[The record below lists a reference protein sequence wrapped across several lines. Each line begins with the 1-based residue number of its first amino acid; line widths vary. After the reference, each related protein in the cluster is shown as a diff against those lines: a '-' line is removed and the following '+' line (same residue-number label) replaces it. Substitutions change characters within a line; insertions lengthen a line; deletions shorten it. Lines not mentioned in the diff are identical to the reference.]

1 MASRQELQDDAV
13 AKLKK
18 FIPGISK
25 RDYINY
31 ILAGG
36 IAGAANTNDSP
47 KGLEGIE
54 KALDPIV
61 NLVNGGKF
69 LYEILIDLEGA
80 MAVIDNTNFEV
91 NEKIAAFVRVTPSQ
105 ALLNNFDPEAKLIE
119 TGVMN
124 GDFSFLGDSG
134 NTIRHFRIKSLS
146 DSDPVPSK
154 TNTSLVAIEMLNPK
168 IGITVRDTSAL
179 QVFCSMIPAYA
190 ISRAVPY
197 ITAKIYTP
205 HMVSSDGSETK
216 TESLNLIRY
225 LKGNVTYKKEDTLG
239 AMILSM
245 TGSDKG
251 VGFGPTKGGMELFTA
266 PQTMVYD
273 PTDITN
279 KFGSY
284 APIDRFRP
292 LMTLNDVSFEV
303 VSAGAGMMSYKNA
316 SMNITLHD
324 RGRLAEIVSLV
335 KPGMYSSTEIELEYG
350 WSADPRSGNA
360 EASDA
365 GELTGFATQDDV
377 FTQFVDSLRVKEKY
391 QVVNSTFKFDDAGQ
405 VNVSITLA
413 MKGASDL
420 KSYDISDDSLKK
432 KARDIKEIV
441 EKIQTLLAKN
451 GEQAQTLF
459 GETLLDAVSSPNSVL
474 ALDDE
479 DLVKVKAAVSKLA
492 GQSAKKGGD
501 YTTLNESMSV
511 LFAGTGSKSVDFQ
524 AAAKNSVDTIL
535 KEILKEAEIFPAS
548 KNILQNKEFSAA
560 EKKLLV
566 GAKPYNQISLG
577 KVLLAFVGI
586 PLAKSGQFDEIQFIF
601 NKINNRAGFVRGL
614 SIAAFPLDSDLL
626 AATLT
631 QLYSK
636 NLSVSLSTFIG
647 TLGQAQVNNIA
658 HKAYGFSGSYKTD
671 KESGEIEILDDQQD
685 EVDTQLAAAGI
696 YDLNFQLPSLQVM
709 PECVPHA
716 NDATKTILRI
726 HVMDGACTPHQTYAE
741 AINSARTD
749 SSFFVDSYAL
759 SSDNKLFPSAGGV
772 YSKDMDPAVVGS
784 ERVADINKMIDV
796 GVLKAVIVTSSTEVK
811 QEDQKV
817 AAAYKLDL
825 SRLFSSGDPK
835 LAKKFLSEGLP
846 TMRYGTSAGMIKSIS
861 LSSISDPALATI
873 NTIKM
878 DDAAGDN
885 PANVREKGLPLTIS
899 PTEVSVDM
907 LGCPI
912 INFGQSVYI
921 DFGTN
926 TTADN
931 IYACTG
937 LSHKF
942 APGEFSTSAKF
953 TLNIGAYGIYNSS
966 KRSFDITKAMV
977 ESAAGGGALGSR
989 YSEEIKKG
997 AKNYIWGTDC
1007 FTGVVVKDFINQLNN
1022 KLNSVGAIWSF
1033 NESKYTVVDEAAM
1046 ETAKK
1051 TITAGSDI
1059 HLIFIQA
1066 IKSVSARTIQATE
1079 HQWID
1084 GEVKETIAF
1093 IDITAFNVDAE
1104 ILFAAKKSKAEQ
1116 AAAKTRRD
1124 KKASDAA
1131 ATFTAR
1137 NKYANAYSKDKLA
1150 KGDLNAT
1157 VAEGGRSFDA
1167 AVTKAN
1173 PLPVY
1178 KS

>member
-69 LYEILIDLEGA
+69 LDEILAELEAA
-80 MAVIDNTNFEV
+80 MVGSTAEANTA
-91 NEKIAAFVRVTPSQ
+91 ISRFVRVTPSKV
-105 ALLNNFDPEAKLIE
+105 LLDGTYKNSTKLASYGIL
-119 TGVMN
+119 N
-124 GDFSFLGDSG
+124 GAASFSPPNDTDKRTFSVKD
-134 NTIRHFRIKSLS
+134 RIPT
-146 DSDPVPSK
+146 PVGPPSK

-168 IGITVRDTSAL
+168 IGIMVRDTSAL

-205 HMVSSDGSETK
+205 YITSTSTEGTK
-216 TESLNLIRY
+216 VESLNLIRY
-225 LKGNVTYKKEDTLG
+225 LKGNVAYNKNDTLS
-239 AMILSM
+239 AMILSL
-245 TGSDKG
+245 TGSG
-251 VGFGPTKGGMELFTA
+251 NVASATPGGMELFTA

-273 PTDITN
+273 PTDTTN

-284 APIDRFRP
+284 KPIDRFRP

-365 GELTGFATQDDV
+365 GELTNFATQDDV

-658 HKAYGFSGSYKTD
+658 HKAYGSSGSYKTD

-685 EVDTQLAAAGI
+685 EIDTQLAAAGI

-811 QEDQKV
+811 QEDQTV

-835 LAKKFLSEGLP
+835 LAKKFLSEALP

-885 PANVREKGLPLTIS
+885 PGNVREKGLPLTIS

-1007 FTGVVVKDFINQLNN
+1007 FTGVVVKDFITDLEKN
-1022 KLNSVGAIWSF
+1022 KSIGAIWSF
-1033 NESKYTVVDEAAM
+1033 KDEKTTFVFDEAAI
-1046 ETAKK
+1046 ETAKNA
-1051 TITAGSDI
+1051 IIAGSDI
-1059 HLIFIQA
+1059 RLIFIQA
-1066 IKSVSARTIQATE
+1066 IKSVSPSPLAATE
-1079 HQWID
+1079 WQWVDSEISEKGAYINMD
-1084 GEVKETIAF
+1084 
-1093 IDITAFNVDAE
+1093 AFNKE
-1104 ILFAAKKSKAEQ
+1104 GEPLFAAKSKADQ
-1116 AAAKTRRD
+1116 IAAKTKRD
-1124 KKASDAA
+1124 KKKNEKDKEIQRLADEYSKTYKAWSAAGSPPDNNAPTRAAFLKADAA
-1131 ATFTAR
+1131 LTAAR
-1137 NKYANAYSKDKLA
+1137 HS
-1150 KGDLNAT
+1150 
-1157 VAEGGRSFDA
+1157 
-1167 AVTKAN
+1167 
-1173 PLPVY
+1173 
-1178 KS
+1178 

>member
-1 MASRQELQDDAV
+1 MPKEVGRSIIIAS
-13 AKLKK
+13 
-18 FIPGISK
+18 
-25 RDYINY
+25 
-31 ILAGG
+31 
-36 IAGAANTNDSP
+36 
-47 KGLEGIE
+47 
-54 KALDPIV
+54 
-61 NLVNGGKF
+61 
-69 LYEILIDLEGA
+69 
-80 MAVIDNTNFEV
+80 
-91 NEKIAAFVRVTPSQ
+91 KIATFVRVTPSV
-105 ALLNNFDPEAKLIE
+105 ALLSNFMDSFMDSKLVE
-119 TGVMN
+119 DGVMN
-124 GDFSFLGDSG
+124 GTLSFLGDSG
-134 NTIRHFRIKSLS
+134 EAAEHYSITSAIRN
-146 DSDPVPSK
+146 DDAVPSK

-205 HMVSSDGSETK
+205 YITSTSTEGTK
-216 TESLNLIRY
+216 VESLNLIRY
-225 LKGNVTYKKEDTLG
+225 LKGNVTYNKNDTLN

-245 TGSDKG
+245 TGSANG
-251 VGFGPTKGGMELFTA
+251 ETGFGQTKGGMELFTA
-266 PQTMVYD
+266 PQTLVYD
-273 PTDITN
+273 PTDTTN

-284 APIDRFRP
+284 TPIDRFRP
-292 LMTLNDVSFEV
+292 LMTLNDVSFDV
-303 VSAGAGMMSYKNA
+303 VSAGAGMMSHKNA

-324 RGRLAEIVSLV
+324 RGRLSEIVSLV
-335 KPGMYSSTEIELEYG
+335 TPGMYKSTEIELEYG
-350 WSADPRSGNA
+350 WSADPRSANA
-360 EASDA
+360 T
-365 GELTGFATQDDV
+365 GKPGTLTDFAMQDDV

-391 QVVNSTFKFDDAGQ
+391 QVVNSTFKFDYAGQ

-420 KSYDISDDSLKK
+420 KSYDISDDSLKE
-432 KARDIKEIV
+432 KARNIKKIV
-441 EKIQTLLAKN
+441 EDVQTLLAKN

-459 GETLLDAVSSPNSVL
+459 GETLLDAVSSPDSVL

-479 DLVKVKAAVSKLA
+479 DLVKVKAAVLKLKLN
-492 GQSAKKGGD
+492 GAKKGGD
-501 YTTLNESMSV
+501 YTVLNASMDK
-511 LFAGTGSKSVDFQ
+511 LFTGKTSKSVDFQ
-524 AAAKNSVDTIL
+524 DEAKKSVDTTL
-535 KEILKEAEIFPAS
+535 KKIFKEMEIFPAS
-548 KNILQNKEFSAA
+548 KNIFLEDKFSEA

-566 GAKPYNQISLG
+566 GGAKKTYNQISLG
-577 KVLLAFVGI
+577 KVLLAFVGV

-614 SIAAFPLDSDLL
+614 SIAAFPLDYDLL
-626 AATLT
+626 SATLT

-716 NDATKTILRI
+716 DDATKTILRI
-726 HVMDGACTPHQTYAE
+726 HVMDGTCTPHQTYAE
-741 AINSARTD
+741 AINSSRTD

-759 SSDNKLFPSAGGV
+759 SSDNKLFSTDGGV
-772 YSKDMDPAVVGS
+772 YPRDMDPAVVGA
-784 ERVADINKMIDV
+784 ERIADINKMIDV
-796 GVLKAVIVTSSTEVK
+796 GVLKPVIVTPKKEVTV
-811 QEDQKV
+811 EDQTV

-825 SRLFSSGDPK
+825 TRLFSSGDPK
-835 LAKKFLSEGLP
+835 LAKKFLSEALP
-846 TMRYGTSAGMIKSIS
+846 MMRYGTSAGMIKSIS
-861 LSSISDPALATI
+861 LSSISDPALATM
-873 NTIKM
+873 NTIAM

-885 PANVREKGLPLTIS
+885 PGNVREKGLPLTIS

-953 TLNIGAYGIYNSS
+953 TLNIGAYGVYNSS

-977 ESAAGGGALGSR
+977 ESAAGGGALGAR
-989 YSEEIKKG
+989 YSEEIIKG
-997 AKNYIWGTDC
+997 AKNYVWGTDC
-1007 FTGVVVKDFINQLNN
+1007 FTGVVVKDFIDQLNN
-1022 KLNSVGAIWSF
+1022 KQNSVGAIWSF
-1033 NESKYTVVDEAAM
+1033 NNSKYTVVDSAEKDA
-1046 ETAKK
+1046 TYN
-1051 TITAGSDI
+1051 TITSQNGL

-1066 IKSVSARTIQATE
+1066 IKNVSATTIQAIE
-1079 HQWID
+1079 WQWVD
-1084 GEVKETIAF
+1084 NDKSEKIAF
-1093 IDITAFNVDAE
+1093 IDITAFNKEAE
-1104 ILFAAKKSKAEQ
+1104 KLFVAKSKADQ

-1124 KKASDAA
+1124 TKKKDELKKLYDEV
-1131 ATFTAR
+1131 AR
-1137 NKYANAYSKDKLA
+1137 
-1150 KGDLNAT
+1150 
-1157 VAEGGRSFDA
+1157 
-1167 AVTKAN
+1167 TKAAWEADGSPN
-1173 PLPVY
+1173 DLLSKTRSDYNDARIAYHKVNG
-1178 KS
+1178 S

>member
-1 MASRQELQDDAV
+1 MASRQQLQDDAV

-69 LYEILIDLEGA
+69 LDEILAELEAA
-80 MAVIDNTNFEV
+80 MVGSTAEANTA
-91 NEKIAAFVRVTPSQ
+91 ISRFVRVTPSKV
-105 ALLNNFDPEAKLIE
+105 LLDGTYKNSTKLASYGIL
-119 TGVMN
+119 N
-124 GDFSFLGDSG
+124 GAASFSPPNDTDKRTFSVKD
-134 NTIRHFRIKSLS
+134 RIPT
-146 DSDPVPSK
+146 PVGPPSK

-168 IGITVRDTSAL
+168 IGIMVRDTSAL

-205 HMVSSDGSETK
+205 YITSTSTEGTK
-216 TESLNLIRY
+216 VESLNLIRY
-225 LKGNVTYKKEDTLG
+225 LKGNVAYNKNDTLS
-239 AMILSM
+239 AMILSL
-245 TGSDKG
+245 TGSG
-251 VGFGPTKGGMELFTA
+251 NVASATPGGMELFTA

-273 PTDITN
+273 PTDTTN

-284 APIDRFRP
+284 KPIDRFRP

-365 GELTGFATQDDV
+365 GELTNFATQDDV

-566 GAKPYNQISLG
+566 GANKPYNQISLG

-658 HKAYGFSGSYKTD
+658 HKAYGSSGSYKTD

-685 EVDTQLAAAGI
+685 EIDTQLAAAGI

-835 LAKKFLSEGLP
+835 LAKKFLSEALP

-861 LSSISDPALATI
+861 LSSISDPALATT

-885 PANVREKGLPLTIS
+885 PGNVREKGLPLTIS

-1007 FTGVVVKDFINQLNN
+1007 FTGVVVKDFITDLEKN
-1022 KLNSVGAIWSF
+1022 KSIGAIWSF
-1033 NESKYTVVDEAAM
+1033 KDEKTTFVFDEAAI
-1046 ETAKK
+1046 ETAKNA
-1051 TITAGSDI
+1051 IIAGSDI
-1059 HLIFIQA
+1059 RLIFIQA
-1066 IKSVSARTIQATE
+1066 IKSVSPSPLAATE
-1079 HQWID
+1079 WQWVDSEISEKGAYINMD
-1084 GEVKETIAF
+1084 
-1093 IDITAFNVDAE
+1093 AFNKE
-1104 ILFAAKKSKAEQ
+1104 GEPLFAAKSKADQ
-1116 AAAKTRRD
+1116 IAAKTKRD
-1124 KKASDAA
+1124 KKKNEKDKEIQRLADEYSKTYKAWSAAGSPPDNNAPTRAAFLKADAA
-1131 ATFTAR
+1131 LTAAR
-1137 NKYANAYSKDKLA
+1137 HS
-1150 KGDLNAT
+1150 
-1157 VAEGGRSFDA
+1157 
-1167 AVTKAN
+1167 
-1173 PLPVY
+1173 
-1178 KS
+1178 